1 MSSKESQRR
10 LLVERAAADV
20 ATAWVE
26 SLIHELR
33 SEGRAVAGGWP
44 GTLREGRGLL
54 RSELATRGLQS
65 MSFDELERAVR
76 IAYAMA
82 RRGWLVCAET
92 GDETTEAS
100 A

>member
-1 MSSKESQRR
+1 
-10 LLVERAAADV
+10 
-20 ATAWVE
+20 
-26 SLIHELR
+26 
-33 SEGRAVAGGWP
+33 
-44 GTLREGRGLL
+44 
-54 RSELATRGLQS
+54 